1 MEPIQNTIK
10 SRKYEH
16 VKERERYKI
25 EVLLKSTQSMAE
37 IAKLLARHRSTIY
50 REKRRGNIK
59 LIGVELKEKEEYRAD
74 VAQRESEKRGRE
86 RERELKIGRDRE
98 LEAYIRERL
107 EADRHSPD
115 AIIGGIRAQGLKFAG
130 MICTKTLYSYIERGF
145 FSGIGCQHLWEK
157 GRRRKRKH
165 PRIGRVNVKNR
176 MGRSIEEREEAIN
189 RREEYGHWEGDT
201 VKGPQGERSVLLT
214 LTERQSREECIVK
227 LERGTQEAVKGA
239 FDQLEKKFG
248 DVFIEKF
255 KSVTLDNGS
264 EFLDVGMIE
273 KSSRD
278 PEIQRT
284 QVYFAHPN
292 SAWERGTNEN
302 HNRIIRRFIPKGQD
316 IGRYSEDEIAE
327 IQEWMNNYPR
337 KILGY
342 LTPNQVAA
350 AHFQGNG

>member
-1 MEPIQNTIK
+1 MEPIQNTTK

-25 EVLLKSTQSMAE
+25 EVLLKGKQPLAE
-37 IAKLLARHRSTIY
+37 IGKQLCRHRSTIY
-50 REKRRGNIK
+50 REKRRGHIK
-59 LIGVELKEKEEYRAD
+59 LLGAELKEKEEYRAD
-74 VAQRESEKRGRE
+74 VAQRESARRGRE

-107 EADRHSPD
+107 ETDRHSPD

-130 MICTKTLYSYIERGF
+130 MICTKTLYSYIARGV
-145 FSGIGCQHLWEK
+145 FSGIGYQHLWEQ
-157 GRRRKRKH
+157 GRRRKRKQQ
-165 PRIGRVNVKNR
+165 RIVRVNVKNR
-176 MGRSIEEREEAIN
+176 MGRSIEEREETIN
-189 RREEYGHWEGDT
+189 RRKEYGHWEGDT

-214 LTERQSREECIVK
+214 LTERQSRQECILK
-227 LERGTQEAVKGA
+227 LERSTQEAVKGA
-239 FDQLEKKFG
+239 FDRLEEKFG
-248 DVFIEKF
+248 DIFPQKF

-264 EFLDVGMIE
+264 EFLDAGMIE

-278 PEIQRT
+278 PRKDRT
-284 QVYFAHPN
+284 RVYYAHPH

-302 HNRIIRRFIPKGQD
+302 HNRIIRRFIPKGQN
-316 IGRYSEDEIAE
+316 IERYSEDEIEE

-342 LTPNQVAA
+342 LTPNQMASA
-350 AHFQGNG
+350 CLQGSG